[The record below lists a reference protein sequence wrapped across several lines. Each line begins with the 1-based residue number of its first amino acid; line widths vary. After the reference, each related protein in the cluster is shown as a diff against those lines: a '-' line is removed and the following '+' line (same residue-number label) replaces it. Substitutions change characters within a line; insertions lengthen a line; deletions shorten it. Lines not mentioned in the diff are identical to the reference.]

1 MFEKSTALFPVKDRY
16 CFLSHCAVSPL
27 YIGAAS
33 AAAGFQQSMVEGG
46 LTALSTFIDLLPRFR
61 DGFAALMR
69 TRPEQVSFVHSTAE
83 ALGQLANGYPF
94 APGDQ
99 IISYVHE
106 YPSNHF
112 PWVIQQRRG
121 AELILLPNRNPLDS
135 CAAEERPM
143 GWSLEELERVCGPK
157 TRVVAIS
164 HVQFTSGYA
173 ADLVALGSFCR
184 ERGIDL
190 VVDAAQSLGC
200 LPLYPE
206 AWGISAVAASG
217 WKWLLGPKGA
227 AVLYTSEELREKL
240 TPVLAGPGMM
250 RQQFDYLDHRWN
262 PFSDGR
268 LFEYSTLPWDHV
280 AAFAII
286 VEDIFHRY
294 SIEAIRDEVFRL
306 QDLFLAHLDRERYR
320 PLCFDALHRS
330 GILSIDVEREAGA
343 LVKQLARRNV
353 IVTER
358 AGYVRVAPHFYLDD
372 EQVITAAHCF
382 NELAARR

>member
-1 MFEKSTALFPVKDRY
+1 M
-16 CFLSHCAVSPL
+16 H
-27 YIGAAS
+27 
-33 AAAGFQQSMVEGG
+33 
-46 LTALSTFIDLLPRFR
+46 
-61 DGFAALMR
+61 
-69 TRPEQVSFVHSTAE
+69 
-83 ALGQLANGYPF
+83 
-94 APGDQ
+94 
-99 IISYVHE
+99 
-106 YPSNHF
+106 
-112 PWVIQQRRG
+112 
-121 AELILLPNRNPLDS
+121 
-135 CAAEERPM
+135 
-143 GWSLEELERVCGPK
+143 
-157 TRVVAIS
+157 
-164 HVQFTSGYA
+164 
-173 ADLVALGSFCR
+173 
-184 ERGIDL
+184 
-190 VVDAAQSLGC
+190 
-200 LPLYPE
+200 
-206 AWGISAVAASG
+206 
-217 WKWLLGPKGA
+217 
-227 AVLYTSEELREKL
+227 
-240 TPVLAGPGMM
+240 
-250 RQQFDYLDHRWN
+250 
-262 PFSDGR
+262 